1 MPRQTPYGVNPTD
14 SSKQTIVE
22 STIKGSQYSNASCPV
37 NEVVTKRPTYVNINK
52 VGTYAF
58 LYESTASVG
67 GTTVTEAYVTGSV
80 VQNANAGGIKLDIS
94 PVAWRRCDDSD
105 AKGDITFVYVRVG

>member
-1 MPRQTPYGVNPTD
+1 MAKPFGAYGQDPND
-14 SSKQTIVE
+14 SKKQVLSK
-22 STIKGSQYSNASCPV
+22 TIKGSQYSNASCPV
-37 NEVVTKRPTYVNINK
+37 NEVVTKRPTYVNMNK

-58 LYESTASVG
+58 LYETTASVG
-67 GTTVTEAYVTGSV
+67 GTTVAEAYVTGSV

-105 AKGDITFVYVRVG
+105 AKGDVTFVYVRVR